1 VDPGAVVDRLTHE
14 LSALD
19 RAYAPG
25 AHGRW
30 SARRR
35 SGLVDAALIRLY
47 EAASADLGSA
57 RTALVA
63 LGGYGRAALSPGSDL
78 DVLVLHDGSDTE
90 AVTLLAERLL
100 YPLWD
105 AGFRVGHAART
116 EAECREAAADRL
128 ETLTASLDMR
138 LVAGDV
144 ALFDRAAAAV
154 LRLAS
159 HDVGAFARRLV
170 DGGAARRARY
180 GAATHRLEPDLKES
194 AGGLRDV
201 QTVGWLERAV
211 GPPLEDR
218 GLIHPRERAAI
229 EDAEE
234 FLTRARSALHL
245 LAPGTTDRLIRE
257 HQADVA
263 AAMGFTDEPRLPAVD
278 GLMRAVFEHARQAL
292 WIRDAVVRRLLEAPE
307 RRAEPIAP
315 MDPEGLLVALADL
328 AETGGHP
335 SVGLLDAATSVDP
348 SSQVAWTESMRD
360 ALSRILHTGEGGTA
374 AFEVLDRLGLLVAY
388 LPAWAAVRCRPQR
401 DPYHRYSVDTHL
413 LRTAAGVA
421 GALRSPDPDDPI
433 EAEAAAHVDDAD
445 GVLLGALLHDIGKI
459 GEGNHV
465 PAGSRIATEA
475 LRGIGVGDA
484 TAELAAFMVRE
495 HLLLPDTA
503 TRRDLSDDDLI
514 LDVAATIG
522 TPERLAA
529 LYLLA
534 KADATA
540 TGSAAWTP
548 WRRTLIRELVGK
560 VQRSFERG
568 DMGTELA
575 GRLAERVDRLRE
587 LLVDQPQT
595 QIERFILRMPRAY
608 FLTVEPARAAR
619 HFAVI
624 APRLASDEVR
634 TQPNEGSRPGVSE
647 LLVVAADR
655 AGLLARIAG
664 SLAVAGLSIV
674 TAQVFTTEDGAAVD
688 LFEVQGVFERQ
699 IDERRWREFRNTLR
713 KAIDGRVDLEHQVRE
728 KRAPYPPPKVETPV
742 TVEID
747 DDASEHFTVVEVG
760 APDRLGLLFDIA
772 TVFAAR
778 GLDVHVAKVATYA
791 GRVVD
796 AFYVRDAVGRKL
808 EDPDE
813 VGRLERAL
821 RDRLGAAQTWS

>member
-1 VDPGAVVDRLTHE
+1 VDPGAVVDRLKDE

-35 SGLVDAALIRLY
+35 AGIVDAALIRLY
-47 EAASADLGSA
+47 EAASEDLGAA

-63 LGGYGRAALSPGSDL
+63 LGGFGRAALTPGSDL
-78 DVLVLHDGSDTE
+78 DVMLLHDGSDPE

-105 AGFRVGHAART
+105 ATFRVGHAVRT
-116 EAECREAAADRL
+116 VAECREAAADRL
-128 ETLTASLDMR
+128 ETLTSSLDMR
-138 LVAGDV
+138 MVAGD
-144 ALFDRAAAAV
+144 APLFGRAAEGV
-154 LRLAS
+154 
-159 HDVGAFARRLV
+159 VRLV
-170 DGGAARRARY
+170 SDDVPGFAERLMHAAADRRERY

-201 QTVGWLERAV
+201 QTVGWLERALGV
-211 GPPLEDR
+211 PLEER
-218 GLIHPRERAAI
+218 GLIHPRERVAVG
-229 EDAEE
+229 DAEE

-245 LAPGTTDRLIRE
+245 VVPGATDRLIRE
-257 HQADVA
+257 HQPDVA
-263 AAMGFTDEPRLPAVD
+263 IAMGFADEPRLPAVD
-278 GLMRAVFEHARQAL
+278 ALMRAVFEHARQAL

-307 RRAEPIAP
+307 PRAEPTAP
-315 MDPEGLLVALADL
+315 LGPEGLLMALADL
-328 AETGGHP
+328 AETGAP
-335 SVGLLDAATSVDP
+335 ASIGLLDAASGVDP
-348 SSQVAWTESMRD
+348 SSDVAWTEPMRI
-360 ALSRILHTGEGGTA
+360 ALSRILRAGDGGIA
-374 AFEVLDRLGLLVAY
+374 ALEILDRLGLLVAY
-388 LPAWAAVRCRPQR
+388 LPAWRDVRCRPQR

-413 LRTAAGVA
+413 LRTAAGA
-421 GALRSPDPDDPI
+421 ARSLRSPDADDPI
-433 EAEAAAHVDDAD
+433 EAEAAAQIGDPD

-465 PAGSRIATEA
+465 PAGVRIATET
-475 LRGIGVGDA
+475 LRRIGVAEA
-484 TAELAAFMVRE
+484 TAEVAAFMVRE

-534 KADATA
+534 KADAAA

-568 DMGTELA
+568 DMGAELA
-575 GRLAERVDRLRE
+575 GRLADRIERLRV
-587 LLVDQPQT
+587 LLADQPRT
-595 QIERFILRMPRAY
+595 QVERFVMRMPRAY
-608 FLTVEPARAAR
+608 FLSVEPAQAAR
-619 HFAVI
+619 HFAVV
-624 APRLASDEVR
+624 APPLGSNEVR
-634 TQPNEGSRPGVSE
+634 AQAYEGARPGVSE

-655 AGLLARIAG
+655 SGLLARIAG

-674 TAQVFTTEDGAAVD
+674 TAQVFTTEDRAAVD
-688 LFEVQGVFERQ
+688 LFEVQGVFERR
-699 IDERRWREFRNTLR
+699 IDERRWREFRSTLR
-713 KAIDGRVDLEHQVRE
+713 KAIDGRIDLEHRVRE
-728 KRAPYPPPKVETPV
+728 KRAPYPAPRVETPV

-747 DDASEHFTVVEVG
+747 DEASDHFTVVEVG

-772 TVFAAR
+772 TVLAAC
-778 GLDVHVAKVATYA
+778 GLDVHVAKVATYS

-796 AFYVRDAVGRKL
+796 AFYVRDALGRKL
-808 EDPDE
+808 ADPDAIA
-813 VGRLERAL
+813 RLASELRSELAP
-821 RDRLGAAQTWS
+821 RDRG